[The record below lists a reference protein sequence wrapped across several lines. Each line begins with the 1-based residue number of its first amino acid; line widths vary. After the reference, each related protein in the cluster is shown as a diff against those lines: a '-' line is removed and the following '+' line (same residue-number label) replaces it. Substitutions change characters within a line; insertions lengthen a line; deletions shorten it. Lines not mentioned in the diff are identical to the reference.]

1 MSIIWGVCVTFRTLG
16 FIIIL
21 SCFVDLQKIR
31 QPGDAANGWNDAEED
46 EDNANDEDI
55 LDVCM
60 PKGSGAKGGG
70 GAKGKKRNRGRRG
83 RDKTRFRQS

>member
-31 QPGDAANGWNDAEED
+31 QPGDAANGWNDAEDD